1 MSGFIIDS
9 NDVIYEDF
17 SQASVAVDA
26 CFLLAY
32 LDVDDPRGDRVSVLF
47 DKWSKEKITELVI
60 TKS

>member
-1 MSGFIIDS
+1 MSSFIIDS

-32 LDVDDPRGDRVSVLF
+32 LDADDSRGDRVAELL
-47 DKWSKEKITELVI
+47 DKWSKEKDY
-60 TKS
+60 